1 VTYDALV
8 VGLGAMGSAALAHCA
23 ARGMRVAGFERFAPA
38 HDRGSSHGRTR
49 IIRQA
54 YFEGAAYVPLLQRAY
69 VLWDELERRSKRQLR
84 AQTGGL
90 FAGLPSCDVVAGT
103 LASAR
108 AHGLAY
114 AVYDAADM
122 RRRYP
127 QVRLHP
133 DEVAVFEAVAG
144 ALFPERCVLAYLDA
158 AVTAGA
164 HAFFGVPVTA
174 WEEAGGVV
182 RITAGTAHYETR
194 RLIVCAGAW
203 FESIVAGLDV
213 PLRVERNVQYWF
225 APRAPDAVRPERL
238 PVFALERTELPY
250 MLYGFAD
257 FGDGV
262 KCAFHHSGQ
271 MVGDPDALER
281 EVMRAEA
288 DAAHAALRGWLPAAA
303 GPLRAAV
310 ACMYTLTPDEH
321 FVIGVHP
328 AHERVIVAG
337 GFSGHGFKF
346 ASVVGEIV
354 ADLAESGGTAHDIA
368 QFAPGRFAKAS
379 AP

>member
-23 ARGMRVAGFERFAPA
+23 ARGMRVAGFERLAPA

-69 VLWDELERRSKRQLR
+69 ELWDELERLSGRRLR
-84 AQTGGL
+84 VQTGGL
-90 FAGLPSCDVVAGT
+90 FAGFPSCDVVAGT
-103 LASAR
+103 LTSAR
-108 AHGLAY
+108 VHDLAHE
-114 AVYDAADM
+114 VFDAAEM

-127 QVRLHP
+127 QLRLRA
-133 DEVAVFEAVAG
+133 EEIAVFEAVAG
-144 ALFPERCVLAYLDA
+144 VLFPERCVLAHLDA
-158 AVTAGA
+158 AIASGA
-164 HAFFGVPVTA
+164 QAFFGVPVTG
-174 WEEAGGVV
+174 WEQVAGGVRVEAGG
-182 RITAGTAHYETR
+182 ASFEAR

-203 FESIVAGLDV
+203 FERIVADLDV

-225 APRAPDAVRPERL
+225 VPEAQEAVTPERL
-238 PVFALERTELPY
+238 PVFALERPELPH

-271 MVGDPDALER
+271 MLRDPDALER
-281 EVMRAEA
+281 NVTPAEA
-288 DAAHAALRGWLPAAA
+288 DAARGALRGWLPAAA
-303 GPLRAAV
+303 GPLRAAA

-321 FVIGVHP
+321 FVIGTHP

-354 ADLAESGGTAHDIA
+354 ADLAASGATRHDIA
-368 QFAPGRFAKAS
+368 QFAPGRFAKAA